1 MPQKESTSP
10 CRELELDL
18 IAIKSTLEILQIAE
32 DISGTLYEPDCNTPE
47 RQMRQVY
54 LLIEVCTER
63 LSLCIQEAEFHL
75 SELCCCTKVV
85 Q

>member
-10 CRELELDL
+10 CRELELD
-18 IAIKSTLEILQIAE
+18 IIGIKSTLEILEIAQE
-32 DISGTLYEPDCNTPE
+32 LAVTHYEPDDISPN
-47 RQMRQVY
+47 QHMRRVC
-54 LLIEVCTER
+54 LLIGVCTER
-63 LSLCIQEAEFHL
+63 LSSFVEDAECHL